1 MPCFHRALIA
11 ANLLSEEDSDIAL
24 GICLV
29 IDKEKVYANA
39 TPATGGKLSE
49 SNVCVLRYAS
59 CSRPDERAIV
69 NEDERTI
76 LLETTSPEPI
86 PYKVRRDNTKDT
98 NHTAVR

>member
-1 MPCFHRALIA
+1 MVD
-11 ANLLSEEDSDIAL
+11 LLSEEDSDITL
-24 GICLV
+24 GICFV
-29 IDKEKVYANA
+29 IDNQEVYASA
-39 TPATGGKLSE
+39 TPAAVGKLSE
-49 SNVCVLRYAS
+49 PNVHIVRYAS